1 MAGHSKW
8 ANIQY
13 RKKAQ
18 DAKRGKLFTRLIR
31 EITIASRLGGT
42 DPGANPRLR
51 LMMDKATAA
60 NMGKDVIERAINRG
74 GGLLEGQEYES
85 VRYEGY
91 GPGGSAVLLEC
102 MTDNRNRTV
111 AEVRS
116 LFTRHGGNLGESGSV
131 AYLFTQQGVLL
142 YEQADENAVFEAAL
156 EAGADD
162 VVGSEDGS
170 GVQVF
175 TAPERLSEI
184 KQAMEAADLPPDEFE
199 LTMIADLQLEVDAD
213 GAEKLLRLLDAL
225 EELDDVQ
232 NVYCN
237 VNLFAAVAQA

>member
-8 ANIQY
+8 ANIQH

-31 EITIASRLGGT
+31 EITVAARLGGP
-42 DPGANPRLR
+42 DPDANPRLR
-51 LMMDKATAA
+51 LALDKAASA
-60 NMGKDVIERAINRG
+60 NMGRDVVKRAIKRG
-74 GGLLEGQEYES
+74 AGLVEGQEYES

-91 GPGGSAVLLEC
+91 GAGGAAVLVEC

-116 LFTRHGGNLGESGSV
+116 AFTHHGGSLGESGSV
-131 AYLFTQQGVLL
+131 AYLFTQRGILM
-142 YEQADENAVFEAAL
+142 YEQADEDVILEAAI

-162 VVGSEDGS
+162 VVVGDG
-170 GVQVF
+170 VMQVF
-175 TAPERLSEI
+175 TAPERLAEV
-184 KQAMEAADLPPDEFE
+184 KQAMETAGFPPDEFE
-199 LTMIADLQLEVDAD
+199 VAMLADTPVEPGADDVDR
-213 GAEKLLRLLDAL
+213 LMRLLDAL

-232 NVYCN
+232 NVSCN
-237 VNLFAAVAQA
+237 ANLSGPAQV